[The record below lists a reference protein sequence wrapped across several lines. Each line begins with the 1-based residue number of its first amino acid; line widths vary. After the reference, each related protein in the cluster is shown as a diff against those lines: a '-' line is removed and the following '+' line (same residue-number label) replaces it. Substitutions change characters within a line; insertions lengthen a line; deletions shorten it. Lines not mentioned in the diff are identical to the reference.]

1 MTDNEKYESIDN
13 KDCGVI
19 STLPV
24 KPQINEVHYDE
35 KIDWSKVCS
44 MFSTPTVALIFIQG
58 VPGCLP
64 WGMNRW
70 YLFLHISHYLSWLE
84 QRQII
89 TVFDDYLNISFS
101 VQLVSHQFIF
111 RNFPY
116 FLVCQLLNL
125 IYKYRS
131 GMIYVF
137 LNDYFSQD
145 RGMSVETATGA
156 LVVFG
161 VGGFL
166 GQAIGKFLI

>member
-1 MTDNEKYESIDN
+1 M
-13 KDCGVI
+13 
-19 STLPV
+19 
-24 KPQINEVHYDE
+24 
-35 KIDWSKVCS
+35 
-44 MFSTPTVALIFIQG
+44 
-58 VPGCLP
+58 
-64 WGMNRW
+64 
-70 YLFLHISHYLSWLE
+70 
-84 QRQII
+84 
-89 TVFDDYLNISFS
+89 
-101 VQLVSHQFIF
+101 SHQFSF

-116 FLVCQLLNL
+116 FSVCQLLNL
-125 IYKYRS
+125 FYKYQS